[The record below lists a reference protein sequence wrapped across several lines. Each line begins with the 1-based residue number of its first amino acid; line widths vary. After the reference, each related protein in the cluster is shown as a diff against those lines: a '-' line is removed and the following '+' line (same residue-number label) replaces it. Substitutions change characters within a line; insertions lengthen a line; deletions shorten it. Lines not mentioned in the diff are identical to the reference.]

1 MLASSSP
8 PSSRSRKS
16 GIRRVVLS
24 QRRERVLRVVADE
37 RGPRAHLDERRLD
50 REERLPQIP
59 ELLLG
64 LVDEAARRRR
74 RPREERRGPAGASST
89 ASAGAGAA
97 AAPLVDAACSAASE
111 SRTRPSEPFRR
122 PLLVL
127 ESRFF
132 IWFHVLFF
140 QLIGVCRT

>member
-1 MLASSSP
+1 M
-8 PSSRSRKS
+8 
-16 GIRRVVLS
+16 VLVS
-24 QRRERVLRVVADE
+24 QRRAHVVRVARVADE